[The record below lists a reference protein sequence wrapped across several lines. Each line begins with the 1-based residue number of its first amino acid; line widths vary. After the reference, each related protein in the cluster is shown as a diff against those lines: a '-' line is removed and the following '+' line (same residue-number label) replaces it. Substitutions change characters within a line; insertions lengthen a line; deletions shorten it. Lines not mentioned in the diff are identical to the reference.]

1 MSELFDGIDDGL
13 KRLGIVHGEVGE
25 NLTVETD
32 ILLGEFAHE
41 LGIGDPV
48 LTRGGVD
55 PLDPKGAEVALLGLA
70 VAIGVSQTFLVSV
83 LRYGPDVPS
92 GEEIS
97 AGSLKN
103 LLAASPGGY

>member
-41 LGIGDPV
+41 LGIGKAV
-48 LTRGGVD
+48 LTGSCVD
-55 PLDPKGAEVALLGLA
+55 TLDPEGAEIALLGLA
-70 VAIGVSQTFLVSV
+70 VTVRIRQTFFVGV
-83 LRYGPDVPS
+83 LRNCPDVLS
-92 GEEIS
+92 GKEIT
-97 AGSLKN
+97 AGSLEN
-103 LLAASPGGY
+103 LLAARP

>member
-13 KRLGIVHGEVGE
+13 KRLGIVHGKVGE

-70 VAIGVSQTFLVSV
+70 VAIGVGETLLVGV
-83 LRYGPDVPS
+83 LGDCPDILAGQEVT
-92 GEEIS
+92 
-97 AGSLKN
+97 AGSLEN
-103 LLAASPGGY
+103 LLAASPRGY